1 MKNVS
6 TKTWIETGLWVSF
19 ALFGLYLCLD
29 LVASGQTGFLAAED
43 DSAFTAATWPRL
55 IFGMI
60 IVVALVNLGVAWFN
74 GENPSDE
81 SSDAGSE
88 GGFIQQNIKLIGF
101 VSVSLLYGILL
112 AWIGFYLLTP
122 FFILAILLLSGERRW
137 LPLLG
142 LAVGLHL
149 LLVVLFYRVLGMT
162 LPTGTGMFYDISA
175 SFQNFLYSIF

>member
-1 MKNVS
+1 MRNIS
-6 TKTWIETGLWVSF
+6 IKTWVETGLWIAF
-19 ALFGLYLCLD
+19 GLFGLYLCLD
-29 LVASGQTGFLAAED
+29 LVADSQTGFLAAED
-43 DSAFTAATWPRL
+43 EGAFTAATWPRL

-60 IVVALVNLGVAWFN
+60 IVIAFVNLAVAWFN
-74 GENPSDE
+74 GEIPSEE
-81 SSDAGSE
+81 SVDSE

-101 VSVSLLYGILL
+101 VSASLLYGILL
-112 AWIGFYLLTP
+112 AWFGFYLLTP

-137 LPLLG
+137 FPLLG

-162 LPTGTGMFYDISA
+162 LPTGTGVFYNISA

>member
-1 MKNVS
+1 MSNIS
-6 TKTWIETGLWVSF
+6 IKTWVETGLWIAF
-19 ALFGLYLCLD
+19 GLFGLYLCID

-43 DSAFTAATWPRL
+43 DGAFTAATWPRL

-60 IVVALVNLGVAWFN
+60 IVIALVNLAVAWFN
-74 GENPSDE
+74 GENPSE
-81 SSDAGSE
+81 EGASAGSE
-88 GGFIQQNIKLIGF
+88 GSFIQRNIKLIGF

-112 AWIGFYLLTP
+112 AWFGFYLLTP

-137 LPLLG
+137 VPLLV

-162 LPTGTGMFYDISA
+162 LPTGTGVFYNISA